1 MRRLQFGS
9 KRVWEPF
16 PRDMLPADTRVLPC
30 QRLYTQERT
39 RWLNAAQSETR
50 CLWKLRAEH
59 GPEHLCCDIAN
70 AKSTRVLCSGCT
82 TQATNTSY
90 DVQGVYLSADVERGV
105 LFSYNH
111 CRTAWNDSS
120 SSYRAMY
127 GLVDS
132 ARAWQRRQHL
142 SLKALASLAATRT
155 NVYSR

>member
-1 MRRLQFGS
+1 MDRKEFGNRFRETCFLRTLVCCRANVFALKKGLDGSMRR
-9 KRVWEPF
+9 K
-16 PRDMLPADTRVLPC
+16 A
-30 QRLYTQERT
+30 RLVVCGNYERNMDLNTYAATSRTQSLRAFCAQ
-39 RWLNAAQSETR
+39 AA
-50 CLWKLRAEH
+50 LHKLRI
-59 GPEHLCCDIAN
+59 PP
-70 AKSTRVLCSGCT
+70 T
-82 TQATNTSY
+82 TFKR
-90 DVQGVYLSADVERGV
+90 VYLSADVERGV

-142 SLKALASLAATRT
+142 CLKALASLAATRT